1 MIYWKKLSQDERKN
15 RIQKALEENV
25 NFSNDAS
32 LGYPASKLD
41 GKVFND
47 DAPFLKDAPVLQTYV
62 ANPNHI
68 GCHTLGTSEKAFR
81 GTQQIECEVL
91 NVIAVDIF
99 NAEPNSFDG
108 YISPGGTEANIQAI
122 WMYRNFFMQ
131 HHAAKLDEIAI
142 IASEDTHYSIPK
154 AANLLMLDWIK
165 IPVSFEKREIDS
177 IALDQEIQV
186 AKQKG
191 KKYFIAISNMG
202 TTMFGSVD
210 NPDVYTLALEKNQ
223 VIYKLH
229 IDGAYGGFVYPFSNE
244 KSVINFKN
252 PKISSI
258 TIDAHKMLQSP
269 YGTGIFICRKG
280 LIENVLTEEAAY
292 VEGMDLTLCGSRSG
306 ANAVAVWMILFTY
319 GPFGW
324 FEKVSVLQM
333 RTQFLCNE
341 LDKLEIAY
349 FREPFMNIVTIH
361 AENIPEKVAQAF
373 DLVPQQ
379 HSKEN
384 KWYKIVLMD
393 HVEVDHLT
401 TFINQLKAVV
411 HA

>member
-1 MIYWKKLSQDERKN
+1 MH
-15 RIQKALEENV
+15 
-25 NFSNDAS
+25 F
-32 LGYPASKLD
+32 
-41 GKVFND
+41 
-47 DAPFLKDAPVLQTYV
+47 
-62 ANPNHI
+62 
-68 GCHTLGTSEKAFR
+68 
-81 GTQQIECEVL
+81 
-91 NVIAVDIF
+91 
-99 NAEPNSFDG
+99 
-108 YISPGGTEANIQAI
+108 
-122 WMYRNFFMQ
+122 
-131 HHAAKLDEIAI
+131 HAAKLDEIAI

-177 IALDQEIQV
+177 IALDQKIQV

-280 LIENVLTEEAAY
+280 LIENVLTEEAEY

-361 AENIPEKVAQAF
+361 AENIPEKIAQAF